1 MKMLALKNACNSSR
15 DFGDV
20 IKTKHCKGDKNMFN
34 KTYKLLNGVEIP
46 LLGLG
51 TWLLEDAQAAQAVR
65 DAVSIGYRH
74 IDTAQAY
81 MNEAGI
87 GEGIRSCG
95 VAREELFITTKVAAE
110 AKTYEEV
117 TKSIDES
124 LTKMGVDYIDLL
136 IIHSPQ
142 PWTEFR
148 EEKRYFEENKE
159 AWKAMEDAYKEGK
172 VKAIGFSN
180 FLQDDIE
187 NILSSCEIKPM
198 VNQILAH
205 VSNTPLELIE
215 FSQKNGILVEAYSP
229 IAHGAVLDNEE
240 VKVIADK
247 YGVSV
252 AQLCLR
258 YDIQLGLAVIPKTAK
273 PNHMKNNAELDF
285 VISDADM
292 EILKNVEPI
301 QDYGEH
307 SYFPVFGGK
316 LK

>member
-1 MKMLALKNACNSSR
+1 
-15 DFGDV
+15 
-20 IKTKHCKGDKNMFN
+20 MFN
-34 KTYKLLNGVEIP
+34 ETYKLSNGVEIP

-51 TWLLEDAQAAQAVR
+51 TWLLDDEQAAQAVR
-65 DAVSIGYRH
+65 DAVSSEYRH

-117 TKSIDES
+117 TNSIDES
-124 LTKMGVDYIDLL
+124 LTKLGLDYIDLL

-148 EEKRYFEENKE
+148 EEKRYFEENKK
-159 AWKAMEDAYKEGK
+159 AWKAMEDAYNAGK
-172 VKAIGFSN
+172 VKAIGLSN

-215 FSQKNGILVEAYSP
+215 FCQKNGILVEAYSP
-229 IAHGAVLDNEE
+229 IAHGAVLDNKE

-258 YDIQLGLAVIPKTAK
+258 YDIQLGLAVIPKTAN
-273 PNHMKNNAELDF
+273 PDHMRINAKLDF

-292 EILKNVEPI
+292 ETLKNVKPI

>member
-1 MKMLALKNACNSSR
+1 
-15 DFGDV
+15 
-20 IKTKHCKGDKNMFN
+20 MFN
-34 KTYKLLNGVEIP
+34 ETYKLSNGVAIP

-51 TWLLEDAQAAQAVR
+51 TWLLDDEQAAQAVR
-65 DAVSIGYRH
+65 DAVSNGYRH

-87 GEGIRSCG
+87 GEGIRSSG
-95 VAREELFITTKVAAE
+95 FEREELFITTKVAAE
-110 AKTYEEV
+110 AKTYKEV
-117 TKSIDES
+117 TESIDES
-124 LTKMGVDYIDLL
+124 LTKMGLDYIDLL

-148 EEKRYFEENKE
+148 EENRYFEENKE
-159 AWKAMEDAYKEGK
+159 AWKAMEDAYKAGK
-172 VKAIGFSN
+172 VKAIGLSN

-215 FSQKNGILVEAYSP
+215 FCQKNGILVEAYSP
-229 IAHGAVLDNEE
+229 IAHGAVLGNEE

-247 YGVSV
+247 YEVSV

-258 YDIQLGLAVIPKTAK
+258 YDIQLGLVVIPKTAN
-273 PNHMKNNAELDF
+273 PNHMKDNAELDF

>member
-1 MKMLALKNACNSSR
+1 
-15 DFGDV
+15 
-20 IKTKHCKGDKNMFN
+20 MFN
-34 KTYKLLNGVEIP
+34 ETYKLSNGVEIP

-51 TWLLEDAQAAQAVR
+51 TWLLDDEQAAQAVR
-65 DAVSIGYRH
+65 DAVSSGYRH

-110 AKTYEEV
+110 AKTYKEV
-117 TKSIDES
+117 TESIDES
-124 LTKMGVDYIDLL
+124 LTKMGLDYIDLL

-148 EEKRYFEENKE
+148 EENRYFEENKE
-159 AWKAMEDAYKEGK
+159 AWKAMEDAYKAGK
-172 VKAIGFSN
+172 VKAIGLSN

-215 FSQKNGILVEAYSP
+215 FCQKNGILVEAYSP
-229 IAHGAVLDNEE
+229 IAHGAVLGNEE

-258 YDIQLGLAVIPKTAK
+258 YDIQLGLAVIPKTAN
-273 PNHMKNNAELDF
+273 PNHMKDNAELDF

-307 SYFPVFGGK
+307 SYFPVFSGK

>member
-1 MKMLALKNACNSSR
+1 
-15 DFGDV
+15 
-20 IKTKHCKGDKNMFN
+20 MFN
-34 KTYKLLNGVEIP
+34 DTYKLSNGTEIP
-46 LLGLG
+46 KLGLG
-51 TWLLEDAQAAQAVR
+51 TWLLDDAQAAQAVR

-81 MNEAGI
+81 MNETGV

-95 VAREELFITTKVAAE
+95 VTREELFITTKVAAE
-110 AKTYEEV
+110 AKTYDAV
-117 TKSIDES
+117 THSIDES
-124 LTKMGVDYIDLL
+124 LTKLGLNYIDLL

-142 PWTEFR
+142 PWVEFR
-148 EEKRYFEENKE
+148 EENRYFEENKE
-159 AWKAMEDAYKEGK
+159 VWKAMEDAYKAGK
-172 VKAIGFSN
+172 VRAIGLSN

-187 NILSSCEIKPM
+187 NILENCEIKPM

-215 FSQKNGILVEAYSP
+215 FCQKNDILVEAYSP
-229 IAHGAVLDNEE
+229 IAHGAVLDNVE

-258 YDIQLGLAVIPKTAK
+258 YDIQLGLVVIPKTAN
-273 PNHMKNNAELDF
+273 PDHMRNNAELDF

-292 EILKNVEPI
+292 ETLKNVEQI
-301 QDYGEH
+301 QNYGEH
-307 SYFPVFGGK
+307 SFFPVFGGK

>member
-1 MKMLALKNACNSSR
+1 
-15 DFGDV
+15 
-20 IKTKHCKGDKNMFN
+20 MFN
-34 KTYKLLNGVEIP
+34 ETYKLSNGVEIP

-51 TWLLEDAQAAQAVR
+51 TWLLDDEQAAQAVR
-65 DAVSIGYRH
+65 DAVSSGYRH

-110 AKTYEEV
+110 AKTYKEV
-117 TKSIDES
+117 TESIDES
-124 LTKMGVDYIDLL
+124 LTKMGLDYIDLL

-148 EEKRYFEENKE
+148 EENRYFEENKE
-159 AWKAMEDAYKEGK
+159 AWKAMEDAYKAGK
-172 VKAIGFSN
+172 VKAIGLSN

-215 FSQKNGILVEAYSP
+215 FCQKNGILVEAYSP
-229 IAHGAVLDNEE
+229 IAHGAVLGNEE

-258 YDIQLGLAVIPKTAK
+258 YDIQLGLAVIPKTAN
-273 PNHMKNNAELDF
+273 PNHMKDNAELDF
-285 VISDADM
+285 MISDADM

>member
-1 MKMLALKNACNSSR
+1 
-15 DFGDV
+15 
-20 IKTKHCKGDKNMFN
+20 MFN
-34 KTYKLLNGVEIP
+34 ETYKLSNSVEMP

-51 TWLLEDAQAAQAVR
+51 TWLLDDEQAAQAVR
-65 DAVSIGYRH
+65 DAVSNGYRH

-87 GEGIRSCG
+87 GEGIRSSG
-95 VAREELFITTKVAAE
+95 VEREELFITTKVAAE

-117 TKSIDES
+117 TESIDES
-124 LTKMGVDYIDLL
+124 LTKMGLDYIDLL

-148 EEKRYFEENKE
+148 EENRYFEENKE
-159 AWKAMEDAYKEGK
+159 AWKAMEDAYKAGK
-172 VKAIGFSN
+172 VKAIGLSN

-205 VSNTPLELIE
+205 VSNTPLDLIE
-215 FSQKNGILVEAYSP
+215 FCQKNDILVEAYSP
-229 IAHGAVLDNEE
+229 IAHGAVLDNKE

-258 YDIQLGLAVIPKTAK
+258 YDIQLGLAVIPKTAN
-273 PNHMKNNAELDF
+273 PDHMRINAELDF

>member
-1 MKMLALKNACNSSR
+1 
-15 DFGDV
+15 
-20 IKTKHCKGDKNMFN
+20 MFN
-34 KTYKLLNGVEIP
+34 ETYKLSNGVEIP

-51 TWLLEDAQAAQAVR
+51 TWLLDDEQAAQAVR
-65 DAVSIGYRH
+65 DAVSLGYRH

-87 GEGIRSCG
+87 GEGIRSSS
-95 VAREELFITTKVAAE
+95 VVREELFITTKVAAE

-117 TKSIDES
+117 TNSIDES
-124 LTKMGVDYIDLL
+124 LTKMGLDYIDLL

-148 EEKRYFEENKE
+148 EENRYFEENKE
-159 AWKAMEDAYKEGK
+159 AWKAMEDAYKAGK
-172 VKAIGFSN
+172 VKAIGLSN

-187 NILSSCEIKPM
+187 NILSSCEINPM

-229 IAHGAVLDNEE
+229 IAHGAVLGNEE

-258 YDIQLGLAVIPKTAK
+258 YDIQLGLAVIPKTAN

>member
-1 MKMLALKNACNSSR
+1 
-15 DFGDV
+15 
-20 IKTKHCKGDKNMFN
+20 MFN
-34 KTYKLLNGVEIP
+34 ETYKLSNGVEIP

-51 TWLLEDAQAAQAVR
+51 TWLLDDEQAAQAVR
-65 DAVSIGYRH
+65 DAVSSGYRH

-117 TKSIDES
+117 TNSIDES
-124 LTKMGVDYIDLL
+124 LTKLGLDYIDLL

-159 AWKAMEDAYKEGK
+159 AWKAMEDAYKAGK
-172 VKAIGFSN
+172 VKAIGLSN
-180 FLQDDIE
+180 FLQDDME

-215 FSQKNGILVEAYSP
+215 FCQKNGILVEAYSP
-229 IAHGAVLDNEE
+229 IAHGAVLDNKE

-258 YDIQLGLAVIPKTAK
+258 YDIQLGLAVIPKTAN
-273 PNHMKNNAELDF
+273 PDHMRINAKLDF
-285 VISDADM
+285 GISDADM
-292 EILKNVEPI
+292 ETLKNVEPI
-301 QDYGEH
+301 RDYGEH

>member
-1 MKMLALKNACNSSR
+1 
-15 DFGDV
+15 
-20 IKTKHCKGDKNMFN
+20 MFN
-34 KTYKLLNGVEIP
+34 ETYKLLNGVEIP

-51 TWLLEDAQAAQAVR
+51 TWLFDDEQAAQAVR
-65 DAVSIGYRH
+65 DAVSNGYRH

-117 TKSIDES
+117 TNSIDES
-124 LTKMGVDYIDLL
+124 LTKMGLDYIDLL

-142 PWTEFR
+142 PWTAFR
-148 EEKRYFEENKE
+148 EENRYFEENKK
-159 AWKAMEDAYKEGK
+159 AWKAMEDAYKAGK
-172 VKAIGFSN
+172 VKAIGLSN

-215 FSQKNGILVEAYSP
+215 FCQKKGILVEAYSP
-229 IAHGAVLDNEE
+229 IAHGAVLGNEE

-247 YGVSV
+247 YGVSI

-258 YDIQLGLAVIPKTAK
+258 YDIQLGLAVIPKTAN

>member
-1 MKMLALKNACNSSR
+1 
-15 DFGDV
+15 
-20 IKTKHCKGDKNMFN
+20 MFN
-34 KTYKLLNGVEIP
+34 ETYKLSNGVEIP

-51 TWLLEDAQAAQAVR
+51 TWLLDDEQAAQAVR
-65 DAVSIGYRH
+65 DAISLGYRH

-95 VAREELFITTKVAAE
+95 VARKDLFITTKVAAE
-110 AKTYEEV
+110 VKTYEEV
-117 TKSIDES
+117 TNSIDES
-124 LTKMGVDYIDLL
+124 LTKMGLDYIDLL

-148 EEKRYFEENKE
+148 EENRYFEENKE
-159 AWKAMEDAYKEGK
+159 AWKAMEDAYKAGK
-172 VKAIGFSN
+172 VKAIGLSN

-215 FSQKNGILVEAYSP
+215 FCQKKGILVEAYSP
-229 IAHGAVLDNEE
+229 IAHGAVLGNEE

-258 YDIQLGLAVIPKTAK
+258 YDIQLGLAVIPKTAN
-273 PNHMKNNAELDF
+273 PNHMKNNVELDF

>member
-1 MKMLALKNACNSSR
+1 
-15 DFGDV
+15 
-20 IKTKHCKGDKNMFN
+20 MFN
-34 KTYKLLNGVEIP
+34 ETYKLSNGVEIP

-51 TWLLEDAQAAQAVR
+51 TWLLDDEQAAQAVR
-65 DAVSIGYRH
+65 DAISNGYRH

-87 GEGIRSCG
+87 GEGICSSG
-95 VAREELFITTKVAAE
+95 VEREELFITTKVAAE
-110 AKTYEEV
+110 AKTYEKV
-117 TKSIDES
+117 TESIDES
-124 LTKMGVDYIDLL
+124 LIKMGLDYIDLL

-148 EEKRYFEENKE
+148 EKNRYFEENKE
-159 AWKAMEDAYKEGK
+159 AWKAMEDAYKAGK
-172 VKAIGFSN
+172 VKAIGLSN

-198 VNQILAH
+198 VNQVLAH
-205 VSNTPLELIE
+205 VSNTPLDLIE
-215 FSQKNGILVEAYSP
+215 FCQKNDILVEAYSP
-229 IAHGAVLDNEE
+229 IAHGAVLDNKE

-258 YDIQLGLAVIPKTAK
+258 YDIQLGFAVIPKSAN
-273 PNHMKNNAELDF
+273 PDHMRINAELDF

>member
-1 MKMLALKNACNSSR
+1 
-15 DFGDV
+15 
-20 IKTKHCKGDKNMFN
+20 MFN
-34 KTYKLLNGVEIP
+34 ETFKLSNGIEIP
-46 LLGLG
+46 KLGLG
-51 TWLLEDAQAAQAVR
+51 TWLLDDEQAAQAVR
-65 DAVSIGYRH
+65 DAVSLGYRH

-81 MNEAGI
+81 MNEAGV
-87 GEGIRSCG
+87 GEAILTCG

-110 AKTYEEV
+110 AKSYDGV
-117 TKSIDES
+117 TQSIHES
-124 LTKMGVDYIDLL
+124 LAKLGLEYIDLL

-159 AWKAMEDAYKEGK
+159 VWKAMEDAYRTGK
-172 VKAIGFSN
+172 VKAIGLSN

-187 NILSSCEIKPM
+187 NILAGCEIKPM

-215 FSQKNGILVEAYSP
+215 FCQKNDILVEAYSP
-229 IAHGAVLDNEE
+229 IAHGAILHNTE
-240 VKVIADK
+240 VKAIADK

-258 YDIQLGLAVIPKTAK
+258 YDIQLGLVVLPKTAN
-273 PNHMKNNAELDF
+273 PDHMRNNAELDF

-292 EILKNVEPI
+292 ETLKNAEQI

-307 SYFPVFGGK
+307 SFFPVFGGK

>member
-1 MKMLALKNACNSSR
+1 
-15 DFGDV
+15 
-20 IKTKHCKGDKNMFN
+20 MFN
-34 KTYKLLNGVEIP
+34 ETFKLSNSVEIP
-46 LLGLG
+46 KLGLG
-51 TWLLEDAQAAQAVR
+51 TWLIDDAQAAQAVR

-81 MNEAGI
+81 MNEAGV

-110 AKTYEEV
+110 AKTYDAV

-124 LTKMGVDYIDLL
+124 LAKLGLDYIDLL

-142 PWTEFR
+142 PWMEFR
-148 EEKRYFEENKE
+148 EENRYFEENKE
-159 AWKAMEDAYKEGK
+159 VWKSLEDAYKKGK
-172 VKAIGFSN
+172 VKAIGLSN
-180 FLQDDIE
+180 FLQDDVE
-187 NILSSCEIKPM
+187 NILASCQIKPM

-205 VSNTPLELIE
+205 VSNTPLKLIE
-215 FSQKNGILVEAYSP
+215 FCQKHDILLEAYSP
-229 IAHGAVLDNEE
+229 IAHGAVLENAE

-258 YDIQLGLAVIPKTAK
+258 YDIQLGLVVIPKTA
-273 PNHMKNNAELDF
+273 NLDHMRNNLALDF
-285 VISDADM
+285 AISDEDM
-292 EILKNVEPI
+292 ETLKNVEPI
-301 QDYGEH
+301 QNYGEH
-307 SYFPVFGGK
+307 SFFPVFGGK

>member
-1 MKMLALKNACNSSR
+1 
-15 DFGDV
+15 
-20 IKTKHCKGDKNMFN
+20 MFN
-34 KTYKLLNGVEIP
+34 ETYKLANGVEIP

-51 TWLLEDAQAAQAVR
+51 TWLLDDEQAAQAVR
-65 DAVSIGYRH
+65 DAVSLGYRH

-95 VAREELFITTKVAAE
+95 VAREELFVTTKVAAE
-110 AKTYEEV
+110 AKNYDAV
-117 TKSIDES
+117 TESIDES
-124 LTKMGVDYIDLL
+124 LTKMGLDYIDLL

-142 PWTEFR
+142 PWKEFR
-148 EEKRYFEENKE
+148 EESRYFEENKE
-159 AWKAMEDAYKEGK
+159 AWKAMEAAYKTGK
-172 VKAIGFSN
+172 VKAIGLSN

-215 FSQKNGILVEAYSP
+215 FSQKNGILAEAYSP

-240 VKVIADK
+240 VKIIADK

-258 YDIQLGLAVIPKTAK
+258 YDIQLGLAVIPKTAN

-285 VISDADM
+285 VISDVDM
-292 EILKNVEPI
+292 KILKNVEPI